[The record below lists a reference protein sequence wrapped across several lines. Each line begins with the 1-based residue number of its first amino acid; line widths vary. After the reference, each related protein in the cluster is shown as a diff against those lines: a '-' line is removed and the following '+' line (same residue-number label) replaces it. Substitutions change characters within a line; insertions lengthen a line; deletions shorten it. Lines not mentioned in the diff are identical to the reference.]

1 MTAVLGLAVELVAT
15 TVAPATVVA
24 VALATAGCGG
34 GAREGHKAPAFQLPD
49 QKGVVVKLSDFR
61 DRAVLLAFWTPWA
74 GPCRM
79 SLPQWGRLHRRYA
92 KQGLA
97 VVAVTV
103 FDDAHAAAKMLREN
117 SASYPALTG
126 DDAVIKAY
134 LGGKEITLPVVF
146 ILDGRGRV
154 VRRIAGFQRAE
165 DLEPEVGRAL
175 ATCPKSGGVGTAR

>member
-1 MTAVLGLAVELVAT
+1 MHTGRTLPKAAGGPVCLAL
-15 TVAPATVVA
+15 A

-34 GAREGHKAPAFQLPD
+34 GAREGRKAPAFQLPD
-49 QKGVVVKLSDFR
+49 QKGATVKLADFR

-79 SLPQWGRLHRRYA
+79 SLPQWGRLQRKYG

-97 VVAVTV
+97 VVAITV
-103 FDDAHAAAKMLREN
+103 FDDAHAAEKMLKEN
-117 SASYPALTG
+117 AASFPALTG
-126 DDAVIKAY
+126 DEAVIKAY
-134 LGGKEITLPVVF
+134 LGRKEITLPVVF

-175 ATCPKSGGVGTAR
+175 ATLQAKSGGSSATH